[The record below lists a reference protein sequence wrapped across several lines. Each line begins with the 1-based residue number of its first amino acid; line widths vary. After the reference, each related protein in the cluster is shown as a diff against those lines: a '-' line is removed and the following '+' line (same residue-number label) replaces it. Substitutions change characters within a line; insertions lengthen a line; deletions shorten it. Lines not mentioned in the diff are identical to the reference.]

1 MKTLEQQREMIGT
14 ILSTTEE
21 LCWHLTEGEKIALLW
36 QIILRMNI
44 EGNIVESDE
53 AYKIVLAK
61 DEDYEY

>member
-21 LCWHLTEGEKIALLW
+21 LCWHLTEQEKVALIW
-36 QIILRMNI
+36 QFILKTNI
-44 EGNIVESDE
+44 ESNMTENDGT
-53 AYKIVLAK
+53 YKIVMAL